1 MLISEFD
8 FELPDELIAQQPLLE
23 RDASRMLVLDRSSG
37 YWTDSA
43 FLDLPE
49 YLRAGD
55 LLVVNN
61 TRVFPAR
68 LVGRRD
74 PSGGQVELFLIRE
87 QAAGLWEALT
97 RPARKLSVGSR
108 VEFGGGRLIGE
119 IVEELEEGRRLV
131 RFSSAGSFRELLEEI
146 GQTPLPP
153 YIKRDDPMGNSDRE
167 RYQTV
172 YARESGAIAAPTA
185 GLHFTPA
192 VFEAVRAAGATVAEI
207 TLHVG
212 YGTFEPVRAEDTGSH
227 RVSPESFE
235 IGEAVAEQI
244 NTAKREGRRVIA
256 VGTTTV
262 RALEAASQET
272 GTLTGGAGQ
281 ADITIVPGY
290 DFRVVDGLVTNF
302 HLPKSSLLLLVSAF
316 AGTEFVLA
324 AYRQAVASRYRFYS
338 YGDCMLII

>member
-8 FELPDELIAQQPLLE
+8 FELPDELIAQQPLAE
-23 RDASRMLVLDRSSG
+23 RDASRMLVVDRQRGS
-37 YWTDSA
+37 WTDAA
-43 FLDLPE
+43 FLALPE

-87 QAAGLWEALT
+87 EAKGVWEALA
-97 RPARKLSVGSR
+97 RPARRLSIGSR
-108 VEFGGGRLIGE
+108 VEFGDGRLTGV

-131 RFSSAGSFRELLEEI
+131 RFSPAESFKELLEEI

-153 YIKRDDPMGNSDRE
+153 YIKRDERAKNSDRE

-185 GLHFTPA
+185 GLHFTPKIFDEIAA
-192 VFEAVRAAGATVAEI
+192 VGAQVAEI

-235 IGEAVAEQI
+235 ITEGVAEQV
-244 NTAKREGRRVIA
+244 NRAKHEGSRVIA
-256 VGTTTV
+256 VGTTTL
-262 RALEAASQET
+262 RALESASEAT
-272 GTLTGGAGQ
+272 GTITGGAGQ
-281 ADITIVPGY
+281 AALTIVPGY
-290 DFRVVDGLVTNF
+290 EFRVVDGLVTNF

-316 AGTEFVLA
+316 AGTDLVLA
-324 AYRQAVASRYRFYS
+324 AYRQAVAARYRFYS

>member
-8 FELPDELIAQQPLLE
+8 FELPDELIAQQPLRE
-23 RDASRMLVLDRSSG
+23 RDASRMLVLDRAANS
-37 YWTDSA
+37 WTDSA
-43 FLDLPE
+43 FLDLPK

-68 LVGRRD
+68 LVGKRD

-87 QAAGLWEALT
+87 EALGLWVALA

-108 VEFGGGRLIGE
+108 VEFGDRRLMGE
-119 IVEELEEGRRLV
+119 IVGELDEGKRLV
-131 RFSSAGSFRELLEEI
+131 QFSPAETFRELLEEI

-153 YIKRDDPMGNSDRE
+153 YIRRDEPARNSDRE

-185 GLHFTPA
+185 GLHFTPKVFDA
-192 VFEAVRAAGATVAEI
+192 VKAAAAEIAGI

-212 YGTFEPVRAEDTGSH
+212 YGTFEPVRATDTGSH

-235 IGEAVAEQI
+235 ISEAAAEQI
-244 NTAKREGRRVIA
+244 NRAKREERRVIA

-262 RALEAASQET
+262 RALEAASQAS
-272 GTLTGGAGQ
+272 GTITGGAGQ
-281 ADITIVPGY
+281 AEITIVPGY
-290 DFRVVDGLVTNF
+290 EFRIVDGLVTNF

-316 AGTEFVLA
+316 AGTEFVLG
-324 AYRQAVASRYRFYS
+324 AYRHAVAGGYRFYS